1 MTLPGFHSPAI
12 GFEQPFEMLSA
23 CHERVERTLALF
35 ERLVV
40 HVRAQGHDAASRS
53 AAADVLRYFDLA
65 APHHH
70 QDEERHVLPRLR
82 ASGVADALALADTL
96 EDEHRRMEQLWAR
109 LREPLILWREAP
121 DGEGGDGPGRDFPL
135 EAERQAWAALYA
147 GHIAAEEGCAYPQAR
162 ASIDAQPGAA
172 ETLAD
177 IGAEMAARRR
187 TPRGVA

>member
-12 GFEQPFEMLSA
+12 GFEQSFEMLSA

-35 ERLVV
+35 ERLVA
-40 HVRAQGHDAASRS
+40 HVRAHGHDAASRS

-70 QDEERHVLPRLR
+70 QDEERHVLPWLR
-82 ASGVADALALADTL
+82 ASGAAQARALADTL
-96 EDEHRRMEQLWAR
+96 EAEHRRMEALWAR
-109 LREPLILWREAP
+109 LREPLLVWREAP
-121 DGEGGDGPGRDFPL
+121 DGEVGDGPGRDFPL

-147 GHIAAEEGCAYPQAR
+147 GHIEAEEGHAYPQAR
-162 ASIDAQPGAA
+162 ASIDAQPAAA
-172 ETLAD
+172 ETLAG

-187 TPRGVA
+187 APGGAA

>member
-35 ERLVV
+35 ERLVA

-109 LREPLILWREAP
+109 LREPLLVWREAP
-121 DGEGGDGPGRDFPL
+121 DGAGWQPVFANTRGELYEGTIDTADL
-135 EAERQAWAALYA
+135 AA
-147 GHIAAEEGCAYPQAR
+147 IR
-162 ASIDAQPGAA
+162 AM
-172 ETLAD
+172 TLD
-177 IGAEMAARRR
+177 AARRAGR
-187 TPRGVA
+187 LIEGLDEGSGASD